1 MVSIIP
7 VSCHL
12 PLTRLLSGLLSA
24 CHTQG
29 INPTAD
35 TCLRE
40 EEVVTWLFER
50 CLRPLVLKSQV
61 LNSFWKRN
69 GFSLTNMVNNYH
81 SYVCNEMYYR
91 DIYLLQLLSAYLP
104 PKYILLNLIQ
114 KFEAAKWF
122 ASDYKQTKTSGSMDS
137 NLFLQ
142 NMCEEVLGTIITLLI
157 ERNNSDIADVTQE
170 EIMKQKLINLLFL
183 KDWNHSKLMDALTKG
198 NFSFDF
204 SLQNSL
210 DSQLPILADE
220 SSIKGKKVYTLKPK
234 YHDRVCLFF
243 YHDSKGDQSQSNNKL
258 KSLSQGNKDILST
271 LLTPPHLPK
280 FRPHLSP
287 VLFLLRDPLF
297 IHVLFIILE
306 RTQQESDLVTECM
319 IHQVLFL
326 IAVGIQ
332 EERTGSITGFTE
344 SLKGASNSSY
354 DFLPILASITSLP
367 SCAEIIPLVH
377 WINKELLS
385 KEQLHNLSKE
395 TDAREDS
402 EKKLMERNHLLQTRA
417 MDNLKQQQSS
427 FLQRFAM
434 LDGDSEVD
442 YEDAVVEK
450 PMEDSNNVGIGVQC
464 LECLP
469 GQQTDACIFCQETS
483 VAAGAQ
489 SPTEID
495 NLFVLPAYCSSY
507 SGLRKSQSSI
517 QSLSDTDA
525 VLTPATLDLGVVT
538 KSCGHS
544 FHFFCW
550 DRFMKGSTTTYS
562 QLIISQEEYKCPLCY
577 SICNTIIPLT
587 LGLSYSAEISETHK
601 APTFEQFLNLL
612 TGVIDAKFYTEATV
626 QLATAFR
633 DCFKKLPHQ
642 DDSINFFTNNKKAFK
657 LPTKCSQVAY
667 AGVTPDDASFTVNA
681 LNNTVNYTLQ
691 AKSNETISLER
702 LVSEEVSAHQD
713 LVLRSLVNTAVICM
727 DIESHQICSRN
738 ANTILSALITSSS
751 NPDSKMFDYDAFSLL
766 VNLQFSL
773 PHLISQVLQTIPDLT
788 LVLPLLPTLSLHVFK
803 LILYYRLVQIL
814 LYSNLAALSADAHP
828 DGVDRDPLFRLWS
841 LRRRALPE
849 KLRQL
854 SFSMKSLHQEV
865 LRLLLPFLRT
875 TCMFYNLLFNLP
887 FPPQLTERSEMCD
900 KLTCSEEVEI
910 LLAYLGC
917 PSFMSCV
924 SEIFDSHSSHDL
936 VRTWIS
942 TSSSAS
948 LVFAQYTQHPSMIVF
963 PYGGL
968 VTLPHCYA
976 DIMTEAFAYDCPV
989 TLQRADEVVKCL
1001 VCGKCV
1007 CFSCFAC
1014 SETYKQSNIGAV
1026 SLGPYAEHT
1035 FRCSN
1040 GKGIGICVKTASVIL
1055 LSGTLQGRMTGTV
1068 IQIPYLDQF
1077 GEHDKGLRKGSPL
1090 FLSQQEYKDINQIWM
1105 QHGVPS
1111 KIEKQNE
1118 DKHGYML
1125 LDWKSF

>member
-1 MVSIIP
+1 MVSAIQ
-7 VSCHL
+7 VSCHI

-24 CHTQG
+24 CHSQA

-40 EEVVTWLFER
+40 EEVVVWLFER

-69 GFSLTNMVNNYH
+69 GLSLTNMISNYH

-91 DIYLLQLLSAYLP
+91 DVYLLQLLSAYLP
-104 PKYILLNLIQ
+104 PEYILLNLLQ

-122 ASDYKQTKTSGSMDS
+122 ASDYKHTDTSGTIDR
-137 NLFLQ
+137 NLFIQ
-142 NMCEEVLGTIITLLI
+142 NMCEEVLGTIITVLI

-170 EIMKQKLINLLFL
+170 EVMKQKLINVLFL
-183 KDWNHSKLMDALTKG
+183 KDWNHSKLMAALTKG
-198 NFSFDF
+198 NFSLDF

-210 DSQLPILADE
+210 DSQLPSLANE
-220 SSIKGKKVYTLKPK
+220 SSVSGKKMFTLKPE
-234 YHDRVCLFF
+234 YYDRVCLFF
-243 YHDSKGDQSQSNNKL
+243 YHDSKEDQSQSNNQL
-258 KSLSQGNKDILST
+258 KSLSQTNTNILST

-280 FRPHLSP
+280 FRPHISP
-287 VLFLLRDPLF
+287 VLFILRDPLF
-297 IHVLFIILE
+297 IHILYIILD
-306 RTQQESDLVTECM
+306 RARQESDLVTECM
-319 IHQVLFL
+319 IHQALFL

-332 EERTGSITGFTE
+332 EERTGSITGFIE
-344 SLKGASNSSY
+344 SLKGANSSNY

-367 SCAEIIPLVH
+367 SCAEVIPLVH

-395 TDAREDS
+395 TDARKDS
-402 EKKLMERNHLLQTRA
+402 EKKLVERGHLLQTRA

-434 LDGDSEVD
+434 SDVD
-442 YEDAVVEK
+442 CEDEYDDVVEK
-450 PMEDSNNVGIGVQC
+450 PIEESSCSVGIGVQC
-464 LECLP
+464 LECSP
-469 GQQTDACIFCQETS
+469 GQQTDACIFCQESS

-489 SPTEID
+489 SPTEVE

-507 SGLRKSQSSI
+507 SGLRKSQSSV

-525 VLTPATLDLGVVT
+525 VLTSADLDLGVVV

-544 FHFFCW
+544 FHFSCW
-550 DRFMKGSTTTYS
+550 GRFMKGSSSTYS
-562 QLIISQEEYKCPLCY
+562 QLVISPEEYKCPLCY
-577 SICNTIIPLT
+577 SICNTIIPLS
-587 LGLSYSAEISETHK
+587 LGLSYSAEISQTHDV
-601 APTFEQFLNLL
+601 PTFEQFLNLL
-612 TGVIDAKFYTEATV
+612 SGVTNAKFYTEATV

-633 DCFKKLPHQ
+633 DCFKKLPLLN
-642 DDSINFFTNNKKAFK
+642 DSVKFFTDNKEAFK
-657 LPTKCSQVAY
+657 LRTKCTQVAY
-667 AGVTPDDASFTVNA
+667 AGVTPADASFQVNA
-681 LNNTVNYTLQ
+681 LHNAVNYTLQ
-691 AKSNETISLER
+691 AKSNEMIFMER
-702 LVSEEVSAHQD
+702 LVSEEVSAHQE
-713 LVLRSLVNTAVICM
+713 LVLRSLVHTAVICM
-727 DIESHQICSRN
+727 DIESHQICCQN
-738 ANTILSALITSSS
+738 ANTILNALITSSS

-773 PHLISQVLQTIPDLT
+773 PHLVSQVLQTIPDLSLT
-788 LVLPLLPTLSLHVFK
+788 LPLLPTLSLHVFK

-814 LYSNLAALSADAHP
+814 LYSNLATLSADADP

-849 KLRQL
+849 KLRQF

-887 FPPQLTERSEMCD
+887 FPPQLTDRSEISD
-900 KLTCSEEVEI
+900 KLTCSDEVEI

-917 PSFMSCV
+917 PSFMSCIG
-924 SEIFDSHSSHDL
+924 EIFDSQCSHDL
-936 VRTWIS
+936 VRTWIA
-942 TSSSAS
+942 TRSSAS
-948 LVFAQYTQHPSMIVF
+948 LVYAQYTQHPSLIVF

-968 VTLPHCYA
+968 ITLPHSYL

-989 TLQRADEVVKCL
+989 TLQRADDVIKCL

-1007 CFSCFAC
+1007 CMSCFAC
-1014 SETYKQSNIGAV
+1014 SETYKQSTNRAV

-1035 FRCSN
+1035 YKCSN
-1040 GKGIGICVKTASVIL
+1040 GIGIGIRVKNASLIL
-1055 LSGTLQGRMTGTV
+1055 LSGVLRDRTTGTTM
-1068 IQIPYLDQF
+1068 QIPYLDQF
-1077 GEHDKGLRKGSPL
+1077 GEHDKQLRKGSPL
-1090 FLSQQEYKDINQIWM
+1090 FLSKQGYKEINQIWM

-1111 KIEKQNE
+1111 TIEKQNE
-1118 DKHGYML
+1118 DKPWFMV